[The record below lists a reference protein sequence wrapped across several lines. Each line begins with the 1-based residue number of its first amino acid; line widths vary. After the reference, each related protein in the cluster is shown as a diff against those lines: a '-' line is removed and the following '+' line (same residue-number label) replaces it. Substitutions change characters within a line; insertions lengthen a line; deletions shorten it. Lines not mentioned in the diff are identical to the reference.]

1 MGYLTYSD
9 YINDIGIIEA
19 LRVPP
24 QPPAGQSPDCWPC
37 WHRPDQA
44 GAGVAWEPGGAWPRQ
59 QPWAHDEVLFIR
71 THQAFEVWFAVIVH
85 ELEDVMIR
93 AAEVLG
99 RHRVQ
104 LKQIKLAERDAV
116 SPLPIEEFPSL
127 QQLASQQS
135 NPRVRDR
142 ILRMHAPGRQ
152 RSHTRVHVD
161 WFAEADL
168 DLWSARVRRAALTL
182 RTTVPF
188 FEVLATMTPAQ
199 FMVFRG
205 RLVPASG
212 FGSGQFR
219 EVELLCGQRE
229 RHERKLRPRAGVVD
243 SEPHRAP
250 LPEGVLRPGPETPAA
265 DAGLAFYTS
274 LPDAMLRRVAA
285 QAAAPGLRDLVYSL
299 LSADGLIWPEGD
311 DTAQRRD
318 FDQFVTANLR
328 HAIEDW
334 RKSVPTL
341 QAGGESAE
349 KLLSAKFDELDQV
362 LADRET
368 IVAALLQ
375 MRALRDPREM
385 ALAAFLEACLTLD
398 DALLHWRD
406 VHIRF
411 VERMIGFRPG
421 TGGGGVNYLRRTVA
435 PDGTM
440 YIQRS
445 FPCLWQ
451 ARSVV
456 QPA

>member
-1 MGYLTYSD
+1 
-9 YINDIGIIEA
+9 
-19 LRVPP
+19 
-24 QPPAGQSPDCWPC
+24 
-37 WHRPDQA
+37 
-44 GAGVAWEPGGAWPRQ
+44 
-59 QPWAHDEVLFIR
+59 VLFIR
-71 THQAFEVWFAVIVH
+71 THQAFEVWFSVIVH

-93 AAEVLG
+93 AAEVLE
-99 RHRVQ
+99 RHRMRLEQ
-104 LKQIKLAERDAV
+104 LRLAERGA
-116 SPLPIEEFPSL
+116 SGPLRIEEFAGL
-127 QQLASQQS
+127 RQLAAQQT

-142 ILRMHAPGRQ
+142 ISRMQPPGRH
-152 RSHTRVHVD
+152 RSSTRVRFD
-161 WFAEADL
+161 WFAEAEL
-168 DLWSARVRRAALTL
+168 DLWSSRVRRAALTL

-219 EVELLCGQRE
+219 ELELLCGQRE
-229 RHERKLRPRAGVVD
+229 RHERKLRPRGGVHD
-243 SEPHRAP
+243 SEPHRAA

-274 LPDAMLRRVAA
+274 LPDPMLRRVAEK
-285 QAAAPGLRDLVYSL
+285 AAAPGLRDLVYCL
-299 LSADGLIWPEGD
+299 LSADGLIWPED
-311 DTAQRRD
+311 DDAARLRD
-318 FDQFVTANLR
+318 FDQFVAANVR

-334 RKSVPTL
+334 RKSVPAL

-349 KLLSAKFDELDQV
+349 KLLSAKFDALDQV
-362 LADRET
+362 LAGRET

-375 MRALRDPREM
+375 MRCLRDPREM

-435 PDGTM
+435 PDGEM

-456 QPA
+456 QQA